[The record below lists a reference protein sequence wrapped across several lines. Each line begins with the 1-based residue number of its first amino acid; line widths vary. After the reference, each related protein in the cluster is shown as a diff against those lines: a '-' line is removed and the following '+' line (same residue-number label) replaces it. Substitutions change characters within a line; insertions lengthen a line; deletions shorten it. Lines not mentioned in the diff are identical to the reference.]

1 MKANFKKISA
11 VLLGGL
17 MGLSLVACGPKTVA
31 PPVTGGTGDGTGG
44 NQTQELKG
52 KIVIALEWSG
62 QDQQLV
68 QAVIDA
74 YETINPKVDIEYKAI
89 PGDDYKSYLETPLS
103 SDDLSSVPFDIVFN
117 NRIPTFLN
125 TKKFVDY
132 SQYLYE
138 ENPYN
143 NNQIW
148 ADTLDPSAYPA
159 TGSKGEVF
167 RLSFQNTQVAFAY
180 NKDITDAAGVDPAE
194 FATWEGFV
202 GACEKIAAAGYTP
215 LALAGDMESFQGRQ
229 MAWMMNVYVDQYF
242 RSVAET
248 VHSQP
253 QDYNYDER
261 IDAVWEYT
269 PYPTITDGMTQE
281 EIDAAWK
288 ECYYNDNASV
298 YTQNELRLLKAIQ
311 ENELGPINK
320 KYQNLLANFA
330 QVMPKYTLPNFTSND
345 SPGMIAKFFNQNAA
359 ITLQQV
365 YYVYNQ
371 HVQRGKPFNL
381 QFFDFPAMSS
391 NQDYPELAAYGPDVN
406 YTRSYGGALGN
417 FGIVNKNTEQTRLCI
432 DFMKFWSS
440 PQGQAAD
447 FAMREA
453 LGAPLLNT
461 PLVKGVEIPESLLHG
476 YQPLPFKGSP
486 SSNPALKFAIGLS
499 GESYS
504 IAAYQRNITALFETT
519 PTYSN
524 ISSFASRMQ
533 NDIKT
538 NMYYYLANRGY
549 DPECL
554 LDVSANPF

>member
-1 MKANFKKISA
+1 MKLNFKKITTLFLCG
-11 VLLGGL
+11 LLGSS
-17 MGLSLVACGPKTVA
+17 MVACGTTTTT
-31 PPVTGGTGDGTGG
+31 PPPSGGSAGGDT
-44 NQTQELKG
+44 NKELKG
-52 KIVIALEWSG
+52 NLVIALEWSG

-74 YETINPKVDIEYKAI
+74 YETVNPKVNIEYKAVA
-89 PGDDYKSYLETPLS
+89 GDDYKSYLETSLS
-103 SDDLSSVPFDIVFN
+103 SDDLSSCPFDIVFN
-117 NRIPTFLN
+117 NRIPSFLN

-138 ENPYN
+138 ETPYN
-143 NNQIW
+143 DNQIW
-148 ADTLDPSAYPA
+148 ADTLDPSAYTA
-159 TGSKGEVF
+159 TGAKGEVF

-180 NKDITDAAGVDPAE
+180 NKDIMDEVGVDPSE
-194 FATWEGFV
+194 FATWDGFV
-202 GACEKIAAAGYTP
+202 GACEKIAARGYTP
-215 LALAGDMESFQGRQ
+215 LALGGDMESFSGRQ
-229 MAWMMNVYVDQYF
+229 MAWIMNVYVDQYF
-242 RSVAET
+242 RGVAET

-253 QDYNYDER
+253 QDYNYDAK
-261 IDAVWEYT
+261 IDSVWQYT
-269 PYPTITDGMTQE
+269 PYPTITDDMTEE
-281 EIDAAWK
+281 EINEAWNR
-288 ECYYNDNASV
+288 CYYNDNASV

-311 ENELGPINK
+311 EDELGPINK
-320 KYQNLLANFA
+320 KYQNLLANLA
-330 QVMPKYTLPNFTSND
+330 QVLPKYTLPNFTSNT
-345 SPGMIAKFFNQNAA
+345 SPSMISKFFNQDAA

-391 NQDYPELAAYGPDVN
+391 NQEYAELKDYGPDVN

-417 FGIVNKNTEQTRLCI
+417 FGIVNKNSDQTRLCI

-440 PQGQAAD
+440 PQGLAAD

-461 PLVKGVEIPESLLHG
+461 PLVKGVKIPESLLHG
-476 YQPLPFKGSP
+476 YEPLPFKGSP
-486 SSNPALKFAIGLS
+486 SSNPALKFATGFS

-504 IAAYQRNITALFETT
+504 HAAYQRYVTALFETT
-519 PTYSN
+519 PTYATIN
-524 ISSFASRMQ
+524 SFATRMQ

-538 NMYYYLANRGY
+538 NMYNYLANRGY

-554 LDVSANPF
+554 MDVSANPF

>member
-1 MKANFKKISA
+1 MKMKFKKITA
-11 VLLGGL
+11 LLLCGMLGG
-17 MGLSLVACGPKTVA
+17 MMVACGPTTTK
-31 PPVTGGTGDGTGG
+31 PPVGGQPGDGDG
-44 NQTQELKG
+44 ELKG
-52 KIVIALEWSG
+52 KLVIALEWSG

-74 YETINPKVDIEYKAI
+74 YETVNPKVDVEYKAVSS
-89 PGDDYKSYLETPLS
+89 DDYKSYLETSLS
-103 SDDLSSVPFDIVFN
+103 SDDLSSCPFDIVFN
-117 NRIPTFLN
+117 NRIPSFLN

-138 ENPYN
+138 ETAYN
-143 NNQIW
+143 GNQIW
-148 ADTLDPSAYPA
+148 ADTLDPSAYTA
-159 TGSKGEVF
+159 TGAKGEIF

-180 NKDITDAAGVDPAE
+180 NKDIIDEVGVDPSE
-194 FATWEGFV
+194 FETWDGFV
-202 GACEKIAAAGYTP
+202 GACEKIAARGYTP
-215 LALAGDMESFQGRQ
+215 LALGGDMESFSGRQ
-229 MAWMMNVYVDQYF
+229 MAWIMNVYVDQYF

-261 IDAVWEYT
+261 IDSVWEYT
-269 PYPTITDGMTQE
+269 PYPTITEGMTEE
-281 EIDAAWK
+281 EIAEAWQAS
-288 ECYYNDNASV
+288 YYNDNASV

-311 ENELGPINK
+311 NDELGPINK
-320 KYQNLLANFA
+320 KYQNLLANLA
-330 QVMPKYTLPNFTSND
+330 QVLPKYTLPNFTSNT
-345 SPGMIAKFFNQNAA
+345 SQGMIAKFFNQNAA

-391 NQDYPELAAYGPDVN
+391 NQDYAELKDYGPDVN

-440 PQGQAAD
+440 PQGLSAD

-461 PLVKGVEIPESLLHG
+461 PLVKGVEIPKSLLHG
-476 YQPLPFKGSP
+476 YEPLPFKGSP
-486 SSNPALKFAIGLS
+486 NSNPALKFSIGLS

-504 IAAYQRNITALFETT
+504 QAAYQRYVISLFETT
-519 PTYSN
+519 PTYSS
-524 ISSFASRMQ
+524 ISSFATRMQ

-538 NMYYYLANRGY
+538 NMYNYLANRGY

-554 LDVSANPF
+554 MDVSANPF